1 MSTAGRPVMTREQ
14 LVVTLAAHVLA
25 LPDDAPRAVA
35 LTGMSCTGKTTLAA
49 EVAVV
54 VAGAGRPVVAAA
66 YDDFHQ
72 PRERRYRLGRLSAQ
86 GYLDDAFDPA
96 ALRRLVLEPVA
107 AGGPAVTTAS
117 YDLATDEPVE
127 VEPVP
132 VGPGTVVLV
141 EGSFLLVPELA
152 GLWDLAVAVVADPQS
167 VLERA
172 VVRDADLGTPEQ
184 VREMY
189 LRRYLAAESLHHE
202 RDDPWSRADLVVDL
216 TDPSA
221 PRMLSGS
228 G

>member
-1 MSTAGRPVMTREQ
+1 VSDAAGNGMTREQ
-14 LVVTLAAHVLA
+14 LVVQLAAHVLA
-25 LPDDAPRAVA
+25 LSEDAPRAVA
-35 LTGMSCTGKTTLAA
+35 LTGMSCSGKTTLAA

-54 VAGAGRPVVAAA
+54 VEGAGRPVVATA
-66 YDDFHQ
+66 YDDFHH
-72 PRERRYRLGRLSAQ
+72 PRERRYRRGRMSAD

-96 ALRRLVLEPVA
+96 ALRRLVLDPVA
-107 AGGPAVTTAS
+107 AGGPTVTTAS
-117 YDLATDEPVE
+117 YDLAADRPAHPD
-127 VEPVP
+127 PVP
-132 VGPGTVVLV
+132 VGPGSVVLV
-141 EGSFLLVPELA
+141 EGSFLLVPELS
-152 GLWDLAVAVVADPQS
+152 GCWDLAVLVVADPQT

-216 TDPSA
+216 TDPLA